1 MGKNAIVGQ
10 SGGRTAGNAEC
21 TGTTNL
27 RGDGRGKAICTAGNA
42 PTHKVTAVKAAK
54 IFPIFFN
61 FIYSSHKF
69 SMIRTYIFP

>member
-1 MGKNAIVGQ
+1 MD
-10 SGGRTAGNAEC
+10 T
-21 TGTTNL
+21 
-27 RGDGRGKAICTAGNA
+27 RGKATCTAGNA

-69 SMIRTYIFP
+69 FHDTNVYISNMYASIFYYTAKKKKKETTF